1 MKKTQRALRIAPIE
15 FILIDFSTFHWS
27 GEGPI
32 KEGLICS
39 ISDN

>member
-15 FILIDFSTFHWS
+15 FILTDFSIPFI

-32 KEGLICS
+32 KDGLICS